1 MLTDRQKRLVDW
13 LRKQKVATMKRITHQ
28 FQLSHITVVRD
39 LKEYGYLTSY
49 NNNASYYTLHDV
61 PQFDEHGLWSYR
73 KIHFSKFG
81 TLIET
86 VVALV
91 QIAPAGM
98 TVAELELQLN
108 TKVANLLS
116 RLVQQERLT
125 QRPLARRQVAYL
137 AADAEQADRQFQQ
150 RQKNLA
156 PVAHAPEKLPAGLD
170 ADLVIQI
177 LRQMV
182 LAPDAAPNPLARQL
196 ARRGTTVTA
205 GQVRQVIQ
213 HYALGKKRHRSP

>member
-49 NNNASYYTLHDV
+49 NNNAAYYTLHDL

-81 TLIET
+81 TLTET

-125 QRPLARRQVAYL
+125 QRPLARRQAAYL
-137 AADAEQADRQFQQ
+137 AADAKQADRQFRQ
-150 RQKNLA
+150 RQKILA
-156 PVAHAPEKLPAGLD
+156 AVAHPPDQLPVGLD

-182 LAPDAAPNPLARQL
+182 LAPDAKPNPLARQL
-196 ARRGTTVTA
+196 ARRDTPVTA

-213 HYALGKKRHRSP
+213 HYALEKKRHRWP